1 MNPSMRTHPKNNPVH
16 LWTPG
21 LFEFKGGIQ
30 TFSRYFCNS
39 LQTEIPEISQHI
51 FSLHDHGYPR
61 THSPSQIQQFHFAGN
76 IPTKLRIPTYAA
88 QVLAWGLIQQP
99 RLVICTHLN
108 LAVVAN
114 QLKQISGVPY
124 WVIAHGFEAWK
135 INKHSVVSAL
145 RNADRILS
153 VSRFTRDQLITNY
166 QLSADQISIFPNTFD
181 SERFQI
187 QDKPQRLLNKYHLDQ
202 SQPIIMTVN
211 RLESG
216 EEFKPYDQ
224 IIQSLP
230 QIRNSIPDVHY
241 LIVGSGN
248 DRNRLE
254 RDIEQR
260 GLNDCVTL
268 AGFVPDDELG
278 AHYSLCD
285 LYAMPSKLEGFGIVF
300 LEALASGKP
309 VMASYLD
316 GGQEAVCDGKLG
328 ALVNPESPEEIASC
342 AIKILKQEYPNPLMY
357 SPQSL
362 RQAVIH
368 TFGQAQF
375 SQNLSRELIQSPV
388 RESFFTP
395 VTDH

>member
-1 MNPSMRTHPKNNPVH
+1 MRTHPKNNPVH

-51 FSLHDHGYPR
+51 FSLHDHGYP
-61 THSPSQIQQFHFAGN
+61 TTSSPSQVQQFHFAGN
-76 IPTKLRIPTYAA
+76 IPTKLRIPAYAS
-88 QVLAWGLIQQP
+88 QVLAWGLFQRP

-135 INKHSVVSAL
+135 IKKHSVVSAL

-153 VSRFTRDQLITNY
+153 VSRFTRDQLIKNY
-166 QLSADQISIFPNTFD
+166 QLSSDQISIFPNTFD

-187 QDKPQRLLNKYHLDQ
+187 RDKPQRLLKKYHLDET
-202 SQPIIMTVN
+202 QPIIMTVN

-224 IIQSLP
+224 IIQALP

-248 DRNRLE
+248 DRDRLE

-260 GLNDCVTL
+260 GLSDCVTL
-268 AGFVPDDELG
+268 AGFVSDEDLG
-278 AHYSLCD
+278 AHYNLCD

-316 GGQEAVCDGKLG
+316 GGQDAVCDGKLG

-357 SPQSL
+357 SPPSL
-362 RQAVIH
+362 RQEVIN

-375 SQNLSRELIQSPV
+375 SRNLSRELIQSPV

-395 VTDH
+395 ATDH